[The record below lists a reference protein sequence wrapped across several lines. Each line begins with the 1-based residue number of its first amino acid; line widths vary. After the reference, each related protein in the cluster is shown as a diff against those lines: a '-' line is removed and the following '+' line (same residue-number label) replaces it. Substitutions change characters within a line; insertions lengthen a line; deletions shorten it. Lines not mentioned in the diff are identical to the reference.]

1 MDNVLEVMRIK
12 RLPPMGKLVI
22 EVGNQQF
29 DRLSQ
34 IQDPVIK
41 QLVVA
46 AVGELVVFADGY
58 QTLADAGV
66 APPLINH
73 ESGGES
79 NQEPSISE
87 REASFHAAL
96 EEQRL
101 AALAGD
107 MDLSGSNPDRASN
120 STTID
125 PAQLED
131 DLDIAGQVDVFL
143 QNQINKDPDLR
154 GRSIHIVGD
163 SSGGLNITVDGVSY
177 SKPTEIAETSVK
189 SAIQLALREW
199 DTGKTA

>member
-1 MDNVLEVMRIK
+1 MENIVEVMRVK
-12 RLPPMGKLVI
+12 RLPPMGKLVV

-34 IQDPVIK
+34 IQDEMIK

-46 AVGELVVFADGY
+46 AIGELIVFADGY
-58 QTLADAGV
+58 QTVVDAGV
-66 APPLINH
+66 APPIIT
-73 ESGGES
+73 STSAGDS

-87 REASFHAAL
+87 REASFYASL
-96 EEQRL
+96 EQQRL

-107 MDLSGSNPDRASN
+107 LDISRSEPDQVSN
-120 STTID
+120 STAID
-125 PAQLED
+125 PSQLED

-143 QNQINKDPDLR
+143 QDQIYKDPDLR

-163 SSGGLNITVDGVSY
+163 PAGGLIITVDGVSY
-177 SKPTEIAETSVK
+177 SKPTEITDTSVK

-199 DTGKTA
+199 DTGKLA